1 MHMHS
6 TPAALGAGEEVMLVV
21 PGAREKLAIAVPLRA
36 LDRALAL
43 VAEAADG
50 VDQSCP
56 CCGGDLAA
64 LPSLGS

>member
-1 MHMHS
+1 
-6 TPAALGAGEEVMLVV
+6 MLVV